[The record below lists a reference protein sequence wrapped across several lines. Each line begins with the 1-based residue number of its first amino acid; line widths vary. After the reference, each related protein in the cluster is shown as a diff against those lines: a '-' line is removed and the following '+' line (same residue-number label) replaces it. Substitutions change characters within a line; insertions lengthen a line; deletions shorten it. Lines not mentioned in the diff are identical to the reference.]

1 MFRCDHWGT
10 NKLQYSWKYLSEFE
24 EEASS
29 RTTLYMYMERQRAE
43 WIAWHWT
50 FYTASTVVS
59 FVSSTL
65 LAPCWSD
72 DIQGV
77 NCESGGLIKRFIP
90 LSRLTFAYF
99 DMEMRMKC
107 PMHYVNTHKFH
118 FPSSSST
125 SSYAFFLN
133 GWMNTSTTILDA
145 HTFKHSQPLRF
156 HSLIT
161 SNILQICYEI
171 LYRYSNTR

>member
-1 MFRCDHWGT
+1 MWCDHWGR
-10 NKLQYSWKYLSEFE
+10 NKLQYSWNYVN
-24 EEASS
+24 S
-29 RTTLYMYMERQRAE
+29 RKLPEGFSMDMCIYTR
-43 WIAWHWT
+43 T
-50 FYTASTVVS
+50 FILPHRLRMNELPDIEHYTKSTQCRLCPV
-59 FVSSTL
+59 L

-133 GWMNTSTTILDA
+133 GWMSTSTTLPDGCVDYIY
-145 HTFKHSQPLRF
+145 T
-156 HSLIT
+156 T
-161 SNILQICYEI
+161 
-171 LYRYSNTR
+171 